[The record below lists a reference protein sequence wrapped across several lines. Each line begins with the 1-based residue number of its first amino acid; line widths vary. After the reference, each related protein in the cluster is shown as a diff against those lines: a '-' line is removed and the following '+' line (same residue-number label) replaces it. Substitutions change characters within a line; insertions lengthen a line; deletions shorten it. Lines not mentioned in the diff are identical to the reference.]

1 MCITTTIMNN
11 SASKKVSFSQ
21 ISIRSFDLCIGDSP
35 AVLTGVPISLDWTFI
50 ESPSLSIEEF
60 EGTRSHVRRSKQ
72 ELKMSAVERRR
83 KLIEGF
89 GFSEKALNQRAV
101 QRAIIPK
108 NPNRLLNNAS
118 STTAFPT
125 RVSQW
130 HTVYHQN
137 ERKFDGFQNQEK
149 SLLESS
155 STKLPPMLSTVPPR
169 MCSIPKAA

>member
-1 MCITTTIMNN
+1 MNN

-83 KLIEGF
+83 RLIEGF
-89 GFSEKALNQRAV
+89 GFPEKALNQRAV
-101 QRAIIPK
+101 FPR
-108 NPNRLLNNAS
+108 NPHRILNNAN
-118 STTAFPT
+118 STNVFPT
-125 RVSQW
+125 RGSAW